1 MQPRMRGWFPRRC
14 AVEAVDH
21 YDSCQVCPLSPVLL
35 SSLILQDISGW
46 EEERQLQGGQSS
58 NSKEKQG
65 DEEEEMRG
73 GVKRI
78 SPTHLLLNHSNPC
91 MVTKLSFILISIWW
105 QPAYVLEKNSDQK
118 HRLTE
123 ILLLPVINIMAY
135 FEITYCPAHSP
146 WLTSHALSGNEKA

>member
-1 MQPRMRGWFPRRC
+1 MRGWFPRRC

-21 YDSCQVCPLSPVLL
+21 YDSCQVCPLSPALL
-35 SSLILQDISGW
+35 SFFNLQDISGW

-73 GVKRI
+73 GVNRI

-91 MVTKLSFILISIWW
+91 MVTKLSFILISI
-105 QPAYVLEKNSDQK
+105 
-118 HRLTE
+118 
-123 ILLLPVINIMAY
+123 
-135 FEITYCPAHSP
+135 
-146 WLTSHALSGNEKA
+146 

>member
-1 MQPRMRGWFPRRC
+1 MRGWFPRRC

-21 YDSCQVCPLSPVLL
+21 YDSCQVCPLSLALL

-65 DEEEEMRG
+65 DEEKEMRG

-78 SPTHLLLNHSNPC
+78 SPTHLLLNHSNPYIF
-91 MVTKLSFILISIWW
+91 TKLSFILISIWW

-118 HRLTE
+118 HRPTE

-135 FEITYCPAHSP
+135 LEITYGLAHSRV
-146 WLTSHALSGNEKA
+146 SRQLSDISCKIRHL

>member
-21 YDSCQVCPLSPVLL
+21 YDSCQVCPLSLA
-35 SSLILQDISGW
+35 LISYLNPHDISGW

-65 DEEEEMRG
+65 DKEEEMSG

-78 SPTHLLLNHSNPC
+78 SPTHLLLNHSNPY
-91 MVTKLSFILISIWW
+91 VFTKLSFILISIWW
-105 QPAYVLEKNSDQK
+105 QPASVLEKNSDQK

>member
-21 YDSCQVCPLSPVLL
+21 YDSCQVCPLSLALL
-35 SSLILQDISGW
+35 SFFNLQDISGW

-78 SPTHLLLNHSNPC
+78 SPTHLLLNHSNLC

-135 FEITYCPAHSP
+135 FEITYGPAHSP
-146 WLTSHALSGNEKA
+146 WLTSHALSDSEKA

>member
-21 YDSCQVCPLSPVLL
+21 YDSCQVCPLSLALL
-35 SSLILQDISGW
+35 SSLNLQDISGW

-105 QPAYVLEKNSDQK
+105 QPASVLEKKSDQK

-135 FEITYCPAHSP
+135 FEITYGPAHSP

>member
-21 YDSCQVCPLSPVLL
+21 YDSCQVCPLSPALL

-65 DEEEEMRG
+65 DKEEEMSG

-78 SPTHLLLNHSNPC
+78 SPTHLLLNHSNPY
-91 MVTKLSFILISIWW
+91 VFTKLSFILILIWW
-105 QPAYVLEKNSDQK
+105 QPAYALEKNSDQK

-123 ILLLPVINIMAY
+123 ILLLPVIDIMAY
-135 FEITYCPAHSP
+135 LEITYCPAHSP
-146 WLTSHALSGNEKA
+146 WLTSHALSGNENV